1 MGLRRQC
8 LEEVGLFDERFFS
21 YCEEADLALRARSGL
36 ADRSR
41 PWSVRDQPGSRLPGL
56 DRRLPADRNTLLLV
70 QEHSGW
76 YHALVRICF
85 TLVQIVRGTISP
97 GTRPPVF
104 DASARLAGI
113 RDFFRRRFGPPPPR

>member
-1 MGLRRQC
+1 M
-8 LEEVGLFDERFFS
+8 E
-21 YCEEADLALRARSGL
+21 
-36 ADRSR
+36 RSR
-41 PWSVRDQPGSRLPGL
+41 PTGVSAPGSGPSI
-56 DRRLPADRNTLLLV
+56 PADPQHLVAGAGTL
-70 QEHSGW
+70 GW

-113 RDFFRRRFGPPPPR
+113 RDFFRRRFRATPAR